1 MTRLWK
7 TRKSTI
13 RTNSIASTN
22 SLSVGGTPC
31 LNGLKLI
38 SITLKHSR
46 AKVSAP
52 SRLKNGQVN
61 PTWTNKDSR
70 KCANLNTSQ
79 ESTEHQVAMLL
90 MSGLKKRPLHS
101 EISRWRAFQS
111 YRNCC
116 WLLTKV
122 NHLFWLRKSHLT
134 IENMKL
140 CSASHSRG
148 KSRDFKN
155 CSEWC
160 T

>member
-13 RTNSIASTN
+13 PTNSIVSTN
-22 SLSVGGTPC
+22 LQSVGGMPC

-38 SITLKHSR
+38 SITLRHSR
-46 AKVSAP
+46 VRASAP
-52 SRLKNGQVN
+52 SRLKNGQVS

-79 ESTEHQVAMLL
+79 ESTGHQVAMLL
-90 MSGLKKRPLHS
+90 MSGLKKRPLLS
-101 EISRWRAFQS
+101 EISKWRAFQS

-122 NHLFWLRKSHLT
+122 NHLFCLQKSHLT

-140 CSASHSRG
+140 CSASHLRE
-148 KSRDFKN
+148 KLRDYKN